1 VKLST
6 PLIPYSGITFPNISV
21 RVDIPEKHL
30 DVFTNNTIKSSS
42 FIVKVVD
49 EHEPSISLTTI
60 IP

>member
-1 VKLST
+1 MKLII
-6 PLIPYSGITFPNISV
+6 PLIPYSGITSPNISV
-21 RVDIPEKHL
+21 RVGMPEKHL
-30 DVFTNNTIKSSS
+30 DAFTNNTIKSSS